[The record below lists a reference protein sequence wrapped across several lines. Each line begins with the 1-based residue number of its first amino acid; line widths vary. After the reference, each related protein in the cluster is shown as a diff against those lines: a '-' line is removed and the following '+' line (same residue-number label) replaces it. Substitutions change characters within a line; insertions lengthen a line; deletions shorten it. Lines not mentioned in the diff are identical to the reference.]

1 MIRRYLLYAINHTV
15 LLVDATPIDLPDEVY
30 PPEGKKQSLTSLC
43 FQGWE
48 AAERFLMKAGAD
60 PEMLVETRDT
70 LKAAS
75 LAVLTV
81 RQ

>member
-1 MIRRYLLYAINHTV
+1 MIRRYLLYAIHHTV
-15 LLVDATPIDLPDEVY
+15 LLVDATPIGMPNEVY
-30 PPEGKKQSLTSLC
+30 PPEGKKQSLTSLR

-48 AAERFLMKAGAD
+48 AAERFLVKAGAA
-60 PEMLVETRDT
+60 PETLHETRDT